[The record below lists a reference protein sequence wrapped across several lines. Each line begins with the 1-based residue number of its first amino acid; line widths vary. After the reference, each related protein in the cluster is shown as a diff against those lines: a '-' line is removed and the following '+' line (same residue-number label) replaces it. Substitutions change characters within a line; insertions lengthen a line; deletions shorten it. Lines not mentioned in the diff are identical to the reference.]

1 MIQKNRKAASNG
13 VQETVSDEM
22 LKAIREFR
30 FINDEFMTAAFS
42 NNKKAVELML
52 QIILEKPDLVVT
64 EARTQSELKNLYGR
78 SLRLDIDAKDSSQK
92 QYNIEIQK
100 AREGAGAKRA
110 RYHSSLLDSNSLPA
124 GYDIRELVETYVIFI
139 TQSDVL
145 AGNRSIYHIDR
156 YVKETGESF
165 CDEAHIIYVNASYK
179 DGTALGM
186 LMHDFL
192 VTDPNE
198 VNYQILVETMR
209 FYKESEEG
217 IKAMSEIMKKMTDSA
232 REEGRE
238 EGILGAI
245 AILRDLLTPEN
256 KILQMVQ
263 EKYFLTLAEA
273 QKYLARFTQI

>member
-217 IKAMSEIMKKMTDSA
+217 IRAMSEIMKKMTDSA